1 MGVYGRDMR
10 DIAITFGVV
19 TVVLAL
25 QFAFGLKVALLSAA
39 AALCLIL
46 FVLIFTR

>member
-1 MGVYGRDMR
+1 MEVYSKDMR

-19 TVVLAL
+19 TTVLAL

-39 AALCLIL
+39 GALFLIL
-46 FVLIFTR
+46 LVLFLTR